1 MYELILLFFDICLF
15 RKGPQDVPVSKWLLQ
30 FLVSI
35 TIAVSFLLSQLTADT
50 GKALLQATVEV
61 TLIVAFSW
69 AILLIAK
76 RPARFLQ
83 TACALLATDAI
94 ISFFAIPAM
103 ATLAGQ
109 VAGLAFLVIILL
121 MVWHWLVSAYIFGK
135 ALQQSFS
142 FGLGVAFLYILSSYQ
157 VMALLFPELI
167 VAE

>member
-15 RKGPQDVPVSKWLLQ
+15 RKGPQDVPVSKWLLR
-30 FLVSI
+30 FLVI
-35 TIAVSFLLSQLTADT
+35 AYIAVSFVLSLMTVNT
-50 GKALLQATVEV
+50 GDALLHATVEV

-69 AILLIAK
+69 GVLLIA
-76 RPARFLQ
+76 RRTARFLQ
-83 TACALLATDAI
+83 TACALLATDAV

-109 VAGLAFLVIILL
+109 GAGLAFLVIILL
-121 MVWHWLVSAYIFGK
+121 MLWHWAVSGYIFSK
-135 ALQQSFS
+135 ALQQPVS
-142 FGLGVAFLYILSSYQ
+142 FGLGVAFLYILTSYQ